1 MATNGNLEKMIIYDS
16 IKTYNETFNHP
27 TLHPLVSLLDLSK
40 GNPLKRSKF
49 RLDFYAIIIKDSKL
63 KSCPQETN
71 TQLCTFV

>member
-1 MATNGNLEKMIIYDS
+1 MVIYDS

-49 RLDFYAIIIKDSKL
+49 RLDFYAIIIKESNK
-63 KSCPQETN
+63 K
-71 TQLCTFV
+71 